1 MADPRSLGFC
11 PDRLAKLDRFITE
24 KYLQPG
30 RMPCA
35 QVLIARHGEIVHE
48 FVGGRRDVARDL
60 ASGADTIF
68 RIYSMTKPITSV
80 AFMMLVEEGKVDST
94 IRSIALFPNGRTSAC
109 STLASQAV
117 F

>member
-68 RIYSMTKPITSV
+68 RIYSRPS
-80 AFMMLVEEGKVDST
+80 
-94 IRSIALFPNGRTSAC
+94 RSPRWPS
-109 STLASQAV
+109 
-117 F
+117 